1 MPSKQTTEWN
11 QLIMKNNIDKILPAT
26 GDLSELD
33 KMKRYVS
40 EDAAAEQSMSD
51 FMDMKYEIALEKF
64 LENNPDKTEEDFISA
79 IRRIPMETGGKVI
92 DFAKYAKAD
101 DSKIREL
108 DLASL
113 FTPGKTLAS
122 LTKDE
127 RDAVNNLLKMTL
139 GNKD

>member
-1 MPSKQTTEWN
+1 
-11 QLIMKNNIDKILPAT
+11 MKNNNIEKGLPAL
-26 GDLSELD
+26 GDLSEIEKL
-33 KMKRYVS
+33 KYLAS

-51 FMDMKYEIALEKF
+51 FMDMKYEMALEKF
-64 LENNPDKTEEDFISA
+64 LENNPNKTEDDFIDV
-79 IRRIPMETGGKVI
+79 IRRIPMETGGKII

-101 DSKIREL
+101 DSKIKEL

>member
-1 MPSKQTTEWN
+1 
-11 QLIMKNNIDKILPAT
+11 MKNNNIDRILPAT
-26 GDLSELD
+26 GDLAELD
-33 KMKRYVS
+33 KLKRYAS

-51 FMDMKYEIALEKF
+51 FMDMKYEEARDKF
-64 LENNPDKTEEDFISA
+64 LQNNPDKTEDDFIKLL
-79 IRRIPMETGGKVI
+79 RVPMESGGKVI

-101 DSKIREL
+101 GSKIREL

-122 LTKDE
+122 LTKNE

-139 GNKD
+139 GKKD

>member
-1 MPSKQTTEWN
+1 
-11 QLIMKNNIDKILPAT
+11 MKNNIEKVLPAN
-26 GDLSELD
+26 GDLSEID
-33 KMKRYVS
+33 KLNLLAS

-64 LENNPDKTEEDFISA
+64 LENNPDKTEEDFMNA

-127 RDAVNNLLKMTL
+127 RDAVNNLLRMTL
-139 GNKD
+139 GNKDEWKL

>member
-1 MPSKQTTEWN
+1 
-11 QLIMKNNIDKILPAT
+11 MKNNNIEKGLPAL
-26 GDLSELD
+26 GDLSEIEKL
-33 KMKRYVS
+33 KYLAS

-51 FMDMKYEIALEKF
+51 FMDMKYEMALEKF
-64 LENNPDKTEEDFISA
+64 LENNPNKTEDDFKDA

-101 DSKIREL
+101 DSKIKEL

-122 LTKDE
+122 LTADE
-127 RDAVNNLLKMTL
+127 RNAVNNLLKMTL
-139 GNKD
+139 GKKD